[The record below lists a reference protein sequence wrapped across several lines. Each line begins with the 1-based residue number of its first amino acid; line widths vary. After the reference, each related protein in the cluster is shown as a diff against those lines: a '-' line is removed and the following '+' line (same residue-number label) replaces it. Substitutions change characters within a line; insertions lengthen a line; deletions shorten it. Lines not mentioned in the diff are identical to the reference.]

1 MENQPLAERL
11 RPKNLDE
18 YIGQQHL
25 VGKGKVLRKM
35 IESGV
40 LSSFILWGPPGVG
53 KTTLAMIV
61 AQLLNR
67 PFYVLSAVSS
77 GVKEVRE
84 VIQKAESQRFFNTP
98 NPILFI
104 DEIHRFSKAQ
114 QDSLLAA
121 VEKGTVTLIGATTE
135 NPSFEVIS
143 PLLSRCQVYVLKS
156 LEKKDLELL
165 VDRAIEKDLYLRE
178 KPIVVREKDALISF
192 SGGDARKLLNI
203 LELVVNAQ
211 SGSEI
216 VIDNETV
223 RKELQENPLMYDKDG
238 EQHYDII
245 SAMIK
250 SIRGSDPNA
259 ALYYMARML
268 EGGEDPKFIARR
280 LLISASEDIGLANPN
295 AMLLANA
302 CFDIVHKIGMPEA
315 RIPLSECVI
324 YLATSPKS
332 NSAYLAIDGALALV
346 RKTGN
351 VQVPLYL
358 RNAPTKLMKELNY
371 GKDYK
376 YAHDYPGH
384 FVDMEYMPQE
394 LKDAVFYEPQDNAAE
409 AKIAERLRNWWN
421 KYRDNIKR

>member
-1 MENQPLAERL
+1 MENKPLAERM
-11 RPKNLDE
+11 RPKTLDD
-18 YIGQQHL
+18 YIGQKHL
-25 VGKGKVLRKM
+25 VGPGKVLRKM

-40 LSSFILWGPPGVG
+40 VSSFILWGPPGVG
-53 KTTLAMIV
+53 KTTLAMII
-61 AQLLNR
+61 AEQLKR

-77 GVKEVRE
+77 GVKDVRE

-143 PLLSRCQVYVLKS
+143 PLLSRCQVYVLKAQEKAD
-156 LEKKDLELL
+156 LEELVDKAIAKDFYLKEKK
-165 VDRAIEKDLYLRE
+165 
-178 KPIVVREKDALISF
+178 IVVKEKEALISF

-211 SGSEI
+211 PGKE
-216 VIDNETV
+216 VVVDNETV

-280 LLISASEDIGLANPN
+280 LIISASEDIGLANPN
-295 AMLLANA
+295 AMLIANA
-302 CFDIVHKIGMPEA
+302 CFEAVHKIGMPEA
-315 RIPLSECVI
+315 RIPLSECLI

-332 NSAYLAIDGALALV
+332 NSAYLAIDEAMSLV
-346 RKTGN
+346 KRTGN
-351 VQVPLYL
+351 LPVPLYL

-376 YAHDYPGH
+376 YAHDFPGN
-384 FVDMEYMPQE
+384 FVDQTYMPEELKEAVLYRPQNNAQE
-394 LKDAVFYEPQDNAAE
+394 LK
-409 AKIAERLRNWWN
+409 ILERLKNWWKR
-421 KYRDNIKR
+421 KYK

>member
-1 MENQPLAERL
+1 M
-11 RPKNLDE
+11 
-18 YIGQQHL
+18 
-25 VGKGKVLRKM
+25 
-35 IESGV
+35 
-40 LSSFILWGPPGVG
+40 
-53 KTTLAMIV
+53 
-61 AQLLNR
+61 
-67 PFYVLSAVSS
+67 
-77 GVKEVRE
+77 
-84 VIQKAESQRFFNTP
+84 
-98 NPILFI
+98 
-104 DEIHRFSKAQ
+104 
-114 QDSLLAA
+114 
-121 VEKGTVTLIGATTE
+121 
-135 NPSFEVIS
+135 
-143 PLLSRCQVYVLKS
+143 SRCEVYVLKS
-156 LEKKDLELL
+156 QEKADLVGLI
-165 VDRAIEKDLYLRE
+165 DRAVTTDFYLKEKN
-178 KPIVVREKDALISF
+178 IVVKEKEALISF

-211 SGSEI
+211 PGPEI
-216 VIDNETV
+216 LIDNDTV

-295 AMLLANA
+295 AMLLANT

-332 NSAYLAIDGALALV
+332 NSAYMAINEAMATV
-346 RKTGN
+346 RQTGN
-351 VQVPLYL
+351 LPVPLYL

-376 YAHDYPGH
+376 YAHDYPGN
-384 FVDMEYMPQE
+384 FVEMEFMPQE
-394 LKDAVFYEPQDNAAE
+394 LKQQVFYKPQQNAAE
-409 AKIAERLRNWWN
+409 LKLLERLKALWKK
-421 KYRDNIKR
+421 KY

>member
-165 VDRAIEKDLYLRE
+165 VDRAIEKDVYLRE
-178 KPIVVREKDALISF
+178 KPIVLREKDALISF

>member
-1 MENQPLAERL
+1 MENKPLAERM
-11 RPKNLDE
+11 RPKTLDD
-18 YIGQQHL
+18 YIGQKHL
-25 VGKGKVLRKM
+25 VGEGKVLRKM

-40 LSSFILWGPPGVG
+40 VSSFILWGPPGVG
-53 KTTLAMIV
+53 KTTLAMII
-61 AQLLNR
+61 AEQLKR

-77 GVKEVRE
+77 GVKDVRE

-143 PLLSRCQVYVLKS
+143 PLLSRCQVYVLKAQ
-156 LEKKDLELL
+156 EKADLEEL
-165 VDRAIEKDLYLRE
+165 VDKAITKDFYLKEKN
-178 KPIVVREKDALISF
+178 IQVREKESLISF

-211 SGSEI
+211 TGKEI
-216 VIDNETV
+216 IVDNEIV

-280 LLISASEDIGLANPN
+280 LIISASEDIGLANPN
-295 AMLLANA
+295 AMLIANV
-302 CFDIVHKIGMPEA
+302 CFEAVHKIGMPEA
-315 RIPLSECVI
+315 RIPLSECLI

-332 NSAYLAIDGALALV
+332 NSAYLAIDEAIRLV
-346 RKTGN
+346 RQTGN
-351 VQVPLYL
+351 VPVPLHL

-371 GKDYK
+371 GRDYK
-376 YAHDYPGH
+376 YAHDFPGN
-384 FVDMEYMPQE
+384 FVDQEYMPE
-394 LKDAVFYEPQDNAAE
+394 EVKTAVFYKPQNNTQE
-409 AKIAERLRNWWN
+409 VKILERLKNWWKR
-421 KYRDNIKR
+421 KYK

>member
-11 RPKNLDE
+11 RPRTLDD

-35 IESGV
+35 IESGT

-53 KTTLAMIV
+53 KTTLAMII
-61 AQLLNR
+61 AAGLNR
-67 PFYVLSAVSS
+67 PFHALSAVNS
-77 GVKEVRE
+77 GVKDVRE

-143 PLLSRCQVYVLKS
+143 PLLSRCQVYVLKAQ
-156 LEKKDLELL
+156 EKADLEALI
-165 VDRAIEKDLYLRE
+165 DRAVAQDVCLKEKN
-178 KPIVVREKDALISF
+178 ITIREKDALISF

-211 SGSEI
+211 TGDEI
-216 VIDNETV
+216 IIDNDTV

-238 EQHYDII
+238 EQHYDIV

-250 SIRGSDPNA
+250 SIRGSAPDA

-302 CFDIVHKIGMPEA
+302 CFDTIHKIGMPEA

-332 NSAYLAIDGALALV
+332 NSAYLAIDNAIAAV
-346 RKTGN
+346 KRTGN
-351 VQVPLYL
+351 LPVPLNL

-371 GKDYK
+371 GKGYQ
-376 YAHDYPGH
+376 YPHNYPGH
-384 FVDMEYMPQE
+384 FVETEYLPEE
-394 LKDAVFYEPQDNAAE
+394 LKQSLFYQPQDNPAE
-409 AKIAERLRNWWN
+409 LKIAERLRNWWK
-421 KYRDNIKR
+421 KYRK